1 MLDFLSKKFESP
13 AEEAQAR
20 LRFLARRAE
29 GGLKVKLRVARMAL
43 GLPDLT
49 ESKAKSY
56 WYADV
61 NDVPS
66 HHMDRLRSLTGA
78 ANDNAW
84 SRLPRLSEVRS
95 RPYGLCRSGVSS
107 APQKYPYFAAVRD
120 ADFAA

>member
-20 LRFLARRAE
+20 LRFLARHAD
-29 GGLKVKLRVARMAL
+29 GGLKVKLRAARMAL

-49 ESKAKSY
+49 DSKAKSY

-78 ANDNAW
+78 ANDN
-84 SRLPRLSEVRS
+84 RLPCLSEVR
-95 RPYGLCRSGVSS
+95 
-107 APQKYPYFAAVRD
+107 AA
-120 ADFAA
+120 

>member
-20 LRFLARRAE
+20 LRFLARHAD

-49 ESKAKSY
+49 DSKAKSY

-78 ANDNAW
+78 ANDNGY
-84 SRLPRLSEVRS
+84 RLPCLSEVRS
-95 RPYGLCRSGVSS
+95 V
-107 APQKYPYFAAVRD
+107 A
-120 ADFAA
+120 